1 MKESLH
7 VIVWFITYTLSLRFQ
22 EYLTRLNS
30 LSFYTMGNQKNVRK
44 RKPTAKKLAENDMGS
59 DSPPSHLT
67 STRPKPRPT
76 GKAAIKDP
84 KPSVTWADSDTSMID
99 SNAGEDETIEE
110 DEDDDGTWNDDNEE
124 FEEVTEVK
132 RKETAPLA
140 AGMLFNA
147 SHKTRRKLT

>member
-1 MKESLH
+1 
-7 VIVWFITYTLSLRFQ
+7 
-22 EYLTRLNS
+22 
-30 LSFYTMGNQKNVRK
+30 MGNQKNVGK
-44 RKPTAKKLAENDMGS
+44 RKPTAKELAENGPGS
-59 DSPPSHLT
+59 DSPPSHRT

-99 SNAGEDETIEE
+99 SNAGEDEMIEE

-140 AGMLFNA
+140 GMLFNA